1 MKTILYTLLF
11 FFGLMMAANDPAEM
25 SGFVINLAGLAIITF
40 SAYKINKEQAHG
52 DE

>member
-11 FFGLMMAANDPAEM
+11 FFGLVLAANDPAEM

-40 SAYKINKEQAHG
+40 SAYKLNEDKLHGNK
-52 DE
+52 